1 MDKGLNYLQTF
12 NPVESKPELLEHTLV
27 GRKDLVD
34 RLEELVIESTQTG
47 NKLQRLIIG
56 SRGSG
61 KTHALKVLHNRIFN
75 RRDLVDNLVIAYLC
89 EDEYGVATFLDWI
102 IRILRSFI
110 RWDPEKAA
118 YLENEIEKLKKV
130 HKGEWEKIAANLLLN
145 YIKGKTLLIIVENI
159 GNIFHKKKGFGKKGQ
174 QKFRD
179 LIQQYPFFIIMASNQ
194 ALFED
199 IQKEDMPFHNFF
211 KIIHLRKLSLK
222 ETFFFLK
229 TIAEW
234 DKNTKLLPF
243 LDTHEGRG
251 RIKAIYDLIGGNHRL
266 LVTFYHFL
274 KTDFINKLSESF
286 MKTINDLTPYYQ
298 SMMDSL
304 TAQQQKIVQYLCQ
317 VRTATNVKN
326 ISENCFSTQNT
337 ISKQMI
343 NLIRLKYVDAIPSG
357 RETFYELSEPL
368 LRICNE
374 VKENRGGPI
383 KLFIDFLG
391 NLYSVEEI
399 KRKYMHYHIL
409 YKILEKE
416 APSDFYEEH
425 LYYKETIKRYFPGLL
440 KTFQIDTFEGAP
452 KDEQIKT
459 YIEDL
464 EKSGIYTEILKFTSK
479 IQEKDRYILLKEA
492 SAYRKTGDIEK
503 AIETAKNLL
512 NKNEKDIDALL
523 MLAEAY
529 QQNDKLNE
537 SNKYFNKVLENDEK
551 NIKALAGIGK
561 NLFIEEKYEEAK
573 TSYIKAI
580 DLDKENADAIEALG
594 VVFGNQGDHQQAYNS
609 FKDLTDLKPEY
620 SHGWWLLGRAQ
631 ENLNNI
637 EEAKTSYIKAIDLDK
652 ENADAIKALGVVFG
666 NQGDHQQAYNSFKDL
681 TDLKPEYSHGWWLL
695 GRSQEGLNKIEEA
708 KTSYLKAID
717 LDEKNTDAIQYLGIV
732 LGNQG
737 DHKQAYN
744 YFKRLTDLKPDYS
757 HGWFILGWSQ
767 EGLNKIE
774 EAKTSYIKAIDLDKK
789 NTTAVSY
796 LSGLLMK
803 ENSFEK
809 ALSYI
814 DKALKETP
822 IDSQLL
828 NMKGEIY
835 RKSDQFEKA
844 VSFYKQ
850 AIQAGSKSQHPSFN
864 LVSCYL
870 GLNDITNALSQL
882 EKSLKLANEINLTDQ
897 TIQNFEENTITLFI
911 HVYRESIPFYLNEA
925 LALVEKYSFT
935 DQFYKSIPETIFGIL
950 KQHDRIE
957 TVRFEFIETYLSDK
971 FKDNELLIVP
981 LKFLNI
987 GIRHLKKN
995 EKNALLL
1002 FTKEERA
1009 TFKKFVLNQI

>member
-1 MDKGLNYLQTF
+1 MDEGLNYLQTF
-12 NPVESKPELLEHTLV
+12 NPVESKPELLEHTLI

-34 RLEELVIESTQTG
+34 RLEELVIESAQSG

-56 SRGSG
+56 PRGSG
-61 KTHALKVLHNRIFN
+61 KTHVLKVLHNRIFN
-75 RRDLVDNLVIAYLC
+75 RRNLVDNLVIAYLC

-130 HKGEWEKIAANLLLN
+130 PKGEWEKTATNILLN
-145 YIKGKTLLIIVENI
+145 YIKGKTLIIIVENI
-159 GNIFHKKKGFGKKGQ
+159 GNIFHKKRGFGKKGQ

-179 LIQQYPFFIIMASNQ
+179 LIQQHPFFTIMASNQ

-211 KIIHLRKLSLK
+211 KIIHLKKLSLE

-229 TIAEW
+229 TITEW
-234 DKNTKLLPF
+234 DKNTELLAF

-251 RIKAIYDLIGGNHRL
+251 RTNAIYDLIGGNHRL

-298 SMMDSL
+298 SLMDSL
-304 TAQQQKIVQYLCQ
+304 TAQQQKIVQFLCQ
-317 VRTATNVKN
+317 VRTPTNVKN
-326 ISENCFSTQNT
+326 ISENCFSTQST

-368 LRICNE
+368 LRICYE

-409 YKILEKE
+409 SKILEKD
-416 APSDFYEEH
+416 ATSDFYEEH
-425 LYYKETIKRYFPGLL
+425 LYYKETIKRYFPDLL
-440 KTFQIDTFEGAP
+440 KTFHIDTFEGAP

-464 EKSGIYTEILKFTSK
+464 EKSEIYTEILKFTSK

-492 SAYRKTGDIEK
+492 AAYRKTGDIKK

-512 NKNEKDIDALL
+512 NKNETDIDALL

-537 SNKYFNKVLENDEK
+537 SNKYYNKVLENDEK
-551 NIKALAGIGK
+551 NIKALTGIGR
-561 NLFIEEKYEEAK
+561 NLFIEEKDEEAK
-573 TSYIKAI
+573 ICFLKIIDTDKKNTAAI
-580 DLDKENADAIEALG
+580 AALG
-594 VVFGNQGDHQQAYNS
+594 GVLFIQGDYQQAYNS
-609 FKDLTDLKPEY
+609 FKKLIDLKPDY
-620 SHGWWLLGRAQ
+620 SHGWRLLGRAQ
-631 ENLNNI
+631 EKLNNI

-652 ENADAIKALGVVFG
+652 KNADAVEALGIVLFIQDG
-666 NQGDHQQAYNSFKDL
+666 YQQAYNSFKKL
-681 TDLKPEYSHGWWLL
+681 IDLKPDYSHGWWLL
-695 GRSQEGLNKIEEA
+695 GRAQEKLN
-708 KTSYLKAID
+708 
-717 LDEKNTDAIQYLGIV
+717 N
-732 LGNQG
+732 
-737 DHKQAYN
+737 
-744 YFKRLTDLKPDYS
+744 
-757 HGWFILGWSQ
+757 
-767 EGLNKIE
+767 IE

-789 NTTAVSY
+789 NTNAVVY
-796 LSGLLMK
+796 LSGLLIK
-803 ENSFEK
+803 ENSLEK
-809 ALSYI
+809 AKRYI
-814 DKALKETP
+814 DKALKENP
-822 IDSQLL
+822 LDSQLL
-828 NMKGEIY
+828 NIKGEVY
-835 RKSDQFEKA
+835 RESGQFQKA

-850 AIQAGSKSQHPSFN
+850 AIQAESKSHHPSFN

-870 GLNDITNALSQL
+870 GLNDITDALSQL
-882 EKSLKLANEINLTDQ
+882 EKSLELANEINLTDQ
-897 TIQNFEENTITLFI
+897 IIQNFEENSIALFI

-950 KQHDRIE
+950 KQHDKID
-957 TVRFEFIETYLSDK
+957 TARFEFIETYLGDK

-981 LKFLNI
+981 LKFLNV

-1009 TFKKFVLNQI
+1009 TFKKFVLNQRGEMVQSP

>member
-1 MDKGLNYLQTF
+1 MDEGLNYLQTF

-34 RLEELVIESTQTG
+34 RLEELVIESTQSG

-56 SRGSG
+56 PRGSG

-75 RRDLVDNLVIAYLC
+75 RRDLIDNLVIAYLC

-179 LIQQYPFFIIMASNQ
+179 LIQQYPFFTIMASNQ

-211 KIIHLRKLSLK
+211 KIIHLKKLSLE

-243 LDTHEGRG
+243 LDTNEGRG

-298 SMMDSL
+298 SMMDAL

-440 KTFQIDTFEGAP
+440 KTFQIDTFEGTP

-464 EKSGIYTEILKFTSK
+464 EKSEIYTEILKFTSK

-537 SNKYFNKVLENDEK
+537 SNKYFNKVIENDEK

-561 NLFIEEKYEEAK
+561 NLFIEEKYEEANICFQK
-573 TSYIKAI
+573 II
-580 DLDKENADAIEALG
+580 DADEENIDAIKALG
-594 VVFGNQGDHQQAYNS
+594 VVFGNQGDYQQAYNS
-609 FKDLTDLKPEY
+609 FKKLIDLKPDY
-620 SHGWWLLGRAQ
+620 SHGWWLLGMTQ

-652 ENADAIKALGVVFG
+652 
-666 NQGDHQQAYNSFKDL
+666 
-681 TDLKPEYSHGWWLL
+681 
-695 GRSQEGLNKIEEA
+695 
-708 KTSYLKAID
+708 
-717 LDEKNTDAIQYLGIV
+717 KNT
-732 LGNQG
+732 N
-737 DHKQAYN
+737 
-744 YFKRLTDLKPDYS
+744 
-757 HGWFILGWSQ
+757 
-767 EGLNKIE
+767 
-774 EAKTSYIKAIDLDKK
+774 
-789 NTTAVSY
+789 AVVY
-796 LSGLLMK
+796 LSGLLIK
-803 ENSFEK
+803 ENSLEK
-809 ALSYI
+809 AKRYI
-814 DKALKETP
+814 DKALKENP

-828 NMKGEIY
+828 NIKGEVY
-835 RKSDQFEKA
+835 RESGQFKKA
-844 VSFYKQ
+844 VAFYQQIIKMDN
-850 AIQAGSKSQHPSFN
+850 KFHHPYFN
-864 LVSCYL
+864 IVSCYL
-870 GLNDITNALSQL
+870 GLNDIKSALSQL
-882 EKSLKLANEINLTDQ
+882 EKALKVAKESDLTDQ
-897 TIQNFEENTITLFI
+897 TIQNFEENNTTLFI
-911 HVYRESIPFYLNEA
+911 HVYRESIPFYLNKA
-925 LALVEKYSFT
+925 LALVEKYSFI

-950 KQHDRIE
+950 KQHDKIE
-957 TVRFEFIETYLSDK
+957 TVRFEFIETYLRDK
-971 FKDNELLIVP
+971 FKDNELFIVP

-987 GIRHLKKN
+987 GYRHLKKN

-1009 TFKKFVLNQI
+1009 TFKKFVLDQI